1 MNFLV
6 LYLSSS
12 SLSESYRLCIELSF
26 FISDED
32 NLEFYII
39 FVSFFVL
46 TTRTMMMTMKMRKT
60 VTLMKISLIAVLE
73 MKYIGFGS
81 WGRSTC

>member
-60 VTLMKISLIAVLE
+60 VTLMKINLIAVLE

>member
-6 LYLSSS
+6 LHLSSS

-60 VTLMKISLIAVLE
+60 VTLMKINLIAVLE

-81 WGRSTC
+81 WGRSTY